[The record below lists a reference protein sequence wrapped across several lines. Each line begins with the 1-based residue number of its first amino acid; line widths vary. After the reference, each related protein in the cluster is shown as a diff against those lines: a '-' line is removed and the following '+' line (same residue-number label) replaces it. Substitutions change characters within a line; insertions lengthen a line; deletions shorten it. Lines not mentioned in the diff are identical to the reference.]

1 MAEFNISK
9 KYMKQEVNP
18 LHYLIIVLIG
28 GIFFLPFLGDV
39 HLFDWDEI
47 NFAESAREMIV
58 SGNYS
63 KVQIN
68 FQGFWEKPPLFIWM
82 QVLSMKIFGVN
93 EFAARFPNAV
103 FGILTLCLIY
113 RTGKKNF
120 KGHIAHW
127 WVLSYLGAITPHL
140 YFKTGLIDPV
150 FNFFIFLGI
159 LQFFE
164 ALKNHS
170 NAYNVNRHFLKAGFY
185 TGIAILCKG
194 PVALLVSILVL
205 LSMVF
210 AKRMVWFFSFSNVVL
225 YLLVTGLVSSIWF
238 APETIQNGPYF
249 IIAFIQYQ
257 IELFSQNVAGH
268 QQPIYYHPLVLLIG
282 CFPASIIAIA
292 VWKKNEYYAY
302 HENLF
307 RTVMQCLFWVVL
319 ILFSIVKTKIVHYSS
334 LCWLPLTFLSAYSIE
349 SIYQGVHRFKWQF
362 KLFTVVMGFMVSSAL
377 IAFPLI
383 MKYKREI
390 ILKLIKDEFSK
401 QNFAA
406 NVDWQLYHTL
416 PGVLLFLIVLTFIY
430 FWNKNK
436 PVILFGSL
444 LAGNALVIFL
454 ASVLLTPKIEQHTQ
468 ATAIEFFKSK
478 ENEKCYIFITG
489 YKSYA
494 SYFYAKVKP
503 LRYTDG
509 LNLLNEKFIRSKG
522 KTSFLAL
529 NELEKE
535 EYDDNQKYWL
545 LHGDLDRAVYFI
557 AKSDDT
563 EGLEKEFTIK
573 ELWNKNG
580 FVVYQRK

>member
-1 MAEFNISK
+1 
-9 KYMKQEVNP
+9 MKQFVNP
-18 LHYLIIVLIG
+18 FHYLIIVLLG
-28 GIFFLPFLGDV
+28 GFLFFPFLGDV

-47 NFAESAREMIV
+47 NFAESAREMMV

-93 EFAARFPNAV
+93 EFAARFPNAI

-127 WVLSYLGAITPHL
+127 WVLCYLGAITPHF

-164 ALKNHS
+164 AFKNHS
-170 NAYNVNRHFLKAGFY
+170 PAYNSNRHFVLAGVY

-194 PVALLVSILVL
+194 PVALLVSLLVL

-210 AKRMVWFFSFSNVVL
+210 AKRMVWFFSLANIFL
-225 YLLVTGLVSSIWF
+225 YLLITGLVSSIWF

-249 IIAFIQYQ
+249 IVSFIQYQ

-268 QQPIYYHPLVLLIG
+268 QQPFYYHPLVLLIG
-282 CFPASIIAIA
+282 CFPVSIIALA
-292 VWKKNEYYAY
+292 VWKRNEYYTY

-334 LCWLPLTFLSAYSIE
+334 LCWLPLTFLGAYSIE
-349 SIYQGVHRFKWQF
+349 SVYQGVYRFTWQF
-362 KLFTVVMGFMVSSAL
+362 KFFIVLMGLILSSAL

-383 MKYKREI
+383 MKYNRSF
-390 ILKLIKDEFSK
+390 ILDLIHDDFSK
-401 QNFAA
+401 QNFSA
-406 NVDWQLYHTL
+406 NVNWQVYDIV
-416 PGVLLFLIVLTFIY
+416 PGVLLLLTVLTFI
-430 FWNKNK
+430 FLWNKDK
-436 PVILFGSL
+436 VVPLFGSL
-444 LAGNALVIFL
+444 LLGNVLVIFT
-454 ASVLLTPKIEQHTQ
+454 ASVLITPKIEQHTQ
-468 ATAIEFFKSK
+468 AAAINFFESK
-478 ENEKCYIFITG
+478 ENEKCYIFVTG

-494 SYFYAKVKP
+494 SYFYAKIKP

-509 LNLLNEKFIRSKG
+509 LNLLNEKFIRNKG
-522 KTSFLAL
+522 KKSFLAL
-529 NELEKE
+529 SEVEKQ
-535 EYDDNQKYWL
+535 EYDDNQKFWL
-545 LHGDLDRAVYFI
+545 LHGRVDRPVYFI
-557 AKSDDT
+557 AKSDDR
-563 EGLEKEFTIK
+563 EGLEKESTIV

>member
-1 MAEFNISK
+1 
-9 KYMKQEVNP
+9 MKQIVNP
-18 LHYLIIVLIG
+18 FHYLIIILLG
-28 GIFFLPFLGDV
+28 GILFFPFLGDV

-47 NFAESAREMIV
+47 NFAESAREMLV

-82 QVLSMKIFGVN
+82 QVLSMKLFGVN
-93 EFAARFPNAV
+93 EFAARFPNAI

-127 WVLSYLGAITPHL
+127 WVLCYLGAITPHF

-164 ALKNHS
+164 AFKNHS
-170 NAYNVNRHFLKAGFY
+170 QTYNSNRHFVLAGVY

-194 PVALLVSILVL
+194 PVALLVCLLVL
-205 LSMVF
+205 ISMVF
-210 AKRMVWFFSFSNVVL
+210 AKRMVWFFNLTNFFL
-225 YLLVTGLVSSIWF
+225 YLLITGLVSSIWF

-249 IIAFIQYQ
+249 IVSFIQYQ

-268 QQPIYYHPLVLLIG
+268 QQPFYYHPLVLLIG
-282 CFPASIIAIA
+282 CFPVSLIAIA
-292 VWKKNEYYAY
+292 VWRRNEYYTY

-334 LCWLPLTFLSAYSIE
+334 LCWLPLTFLGAYSIE
-349 SIYQGVHRFKWQF
+349 SVYQGVYRFKWHF
-362 KLFTVVMGFMVSSAL
+362 KLFIVLMGLIISSAL

-383 MKYKREI
+383 MKYNRGL
-390 ILKLIKDEFSK
+390 ILNLIQDDFSK
-401 QNFAA
+401 QNFSALV
-406 NVDWQLYHTL
+406 NWQVYDCI
-416 PGVLLFLIVLTFIY
+416 PGILLFITIIVFI
-430 FWNKNK
+430 FLWHKDK
-436 PVILFGSL
+436 AVPLFGSL
-444 LAGNALVIFL
+444 LLGNVLVIFT
-454 ASVLLTPKIEQHTQ
+454 ASILLTPKIEEHTQ
-468 ATAIEFFKSK
+468 AAAINFFESK
-478 ENEKCYIFITG
+478 ENEKCYIFVTG

-522 KTSFLAL
+522 KKSFLAL
-529 NELEKE
+529 TDLEKE
-535 EYDDNQKYWL
+535 AYDDNQKYWL
-545 LHGDLDRAVYFI
+545 LHAPIDRPVYFI
-557 AKSDDT
+557 AKSDDR
-563 EGLEKEFTIK
+563 EGLEKETTIV

-580 FVVYQRK
+580 FVVYKRK

>member
-1 MAEFNISK
+1 
-9 KYMKQEVNP
+9 MKQLVNP
-18 LHYLIIVLIG
+18 LHYLIIILVGSIL
-28 GIFFLPFLGDV
+28 FLPFLGHV

-47 NFAESAREMIV
+47 NFAESAREMMV

-82 QVLSMKIFGVN
+82 QVLSMKVFGVN
-93 EFAARFPNAV
+93 EFAARFPNAL

-127 WVLSYLGAITPHL
+127 WVLCYLGAITPHL

-164 ALKNHS
+164 AFKNHS
-170 NAYNVNRHFLKAGFY
+170 QAYNSNRHFLVAGVY

-194 PVALLVSILVL
+194 PVALLVSLLVL

-210 AKRMVWFFSFSNVVL
+210 AKRMVWFFNIANIFL
-225 YLLVTGLVSSIWF
+225 YLLITGLVSSIWF

-249 IIAFIQYQ
+249 IVSFIQYQ

-268 QQPIYYHPLVLLIG
+268 QQPFYYHPLVLLIG
-282 CFPASIIAIA
+282 CFPVSIIALA
-292 VWKKNEYYAY
+292 VWKRNEYYTY
-302 HENLF
+302 NENLF

-334 LCWLPLTFLSAYSIE
+334 LCWLPLTFLGAYSIE
-349 SIYQGVHRFKWQF
+349 SVYQGVYRFKWQF
-362 KLFTVVMGFMVSSAL
+362 ELYIVLMGILISSAF

-383 MKYKREI
+383 MKYKRS
-390 ILKLIKDEFSK
+390 ILLDLIHDDFSK
-401 QNFAA
+401 QNFSAI
-406 NVDWQLYHTL
+406 VDWQVYDTI
-416 PGVLLFLIVLTFIY
+416 PGFLLLITVVVFIF

-436 PVILFGSL
+436 VVALFGSL
-444 LAGNALVIFL
+444 LVGNLLVIFT
-454 ASVLLTPKIEQHTQ
+454 ASILITPKIEQHTQ
-468 ATAIEFFKSK
+468 AAAVNFFKSK

-503 LRYTDG
+503 LRYNDD

-522 KTSFLAL
+522 KKSFLAL
-529 NELEKE
+529 TDLEKE
-535 EYDDNQKYWL
+535 EYDDNQKFWL
-545 LHGDLDRAVYFI
+545 LHGRVDRPVYFI
-557 AKSDDT
+557 AKTDDR
-563 EGLEKEFTIK
+563 EGLEKETSII
-573 ELWNKNG
+573 ELWDKNG

>member
-1 MAEFNISK
+1 MAEFNISQNR
-9 KYMKQEVNP
+9 MKQEVNP

-28 GIFFLPFLGDV
+28 CIFFLPFLGNV

-68 FQGFWEKPPLFIWM
+68 FQGFWEKPPLFIWI
-82 QVLSMKIFGVN
+82 QVISMKIFGIN

-113 RTGKKNF
+113 RTGKRNF

-127 WVLSYLGAITPHL
+127 WVLCYLGAFTPHL

-164 ALKNHS
+164 ALKYHS
-170 NAYNVNRHFLKAGFY
+170 KAYNSNRHFLIAGLY

-194 PVALLVSILVL
+194 PVALLVSLLVL

-210 AKRMVWFFSFSNVVL
+210 AKRMVWFFSFSNIFL
-225 YLLVTGLVSSIWF
+225 YLLITGLVSSIWF
-238 APETIQNGPYF
+238 VPETIQNGPYF
-249 IIAFIQYQ
+249 IISFIQYQ

-268 QQPIYYHPLVLLIG
+268 QQPFYYHPLVLLIG
-282 CFPASIIAIA
+282 CFPVSIIAIA
-292 VWKKNEYYAY
+292 VWKRNEYYTY

-334 LCWLPLTFLSAYSIE
+334 LCWLPLTFLGAYSIE
-349 SIYQGVHRFKWQF
+349 SVYQGVYRFKWQF
-362 KLFTVVMGFMVSSAL
+362 KLFITLMGLVLSSAL
-377 IAFPLI
+377 IAFPLT
-383 MKYKREI
+383 MKYNREFI
-390 ILKLIKDEFSK
+390 VNMINDDFSK
-401 QNFAA
+401 ENFAA
-406 NVDWQLYHTL
+406 NVDWQIYDAA
-416 PGVLLFLIVLTFIY
+416 PGLLLFLLIITFVIL
-430 FWNKNK
+430 WNKNK
-436 PVILFGSL
+436 PVTLFGSL
-444 LAGNALVIFL
+444 LIGNIMVVCL

-468 ATAIEFFKSK
+468 AAAINFFKSK

-494 SYFYAKVKP
+494 SYFYAKVRP
-503 LRYTDG
+503 LRFTDG
-509 LNLLNEKFIRSKG
+509 LNSLNEKFIRSKG
-522 KTSFLAL
+522 RKSFLAL
-529 NELEKE
+529 TELEKH

-545 LHGDLDRAVYFI
+545 LHGRVDRPVYFI
-557 AKSDDT
+557 AKSDDR
-563 EGLEKEFTIK
+563 EGLENETSIS

>member
-82 QVLSMKIFGVN
+82 QVVSMKIFGVN

-282 CFPASIIAIA
+282 CFPVSIIAIA

-390 ILKLIKDEFSK
+390 ILKLIKDEFATLPYFAWCPFISDRFDLHLFLEQK
-401 QNFAA
+401 QTRYPF
-406 NVDWQLYHTL
+406 WQLIGRECT
-416 PGVLLFLIVLTFIY
+416 GNLFSFCIVNT
-430 FWNKNK
+430 KN
-436 PVILFGSL
+436 
-444 LAGNALVIFL
+444 
-454 ASVLLTPKIEQHTQ
+454 
-468 ATAIEFFKSK
+468 
-478 ENEKCYIFITG
+478 
-489 YKSYA
+489 
-494 SYFYAKVKP
+494 
-503 LRYTDG
+503 
-509 LNLLNEKFIRSKG
+509 
-522 KTSFLAL
+522 
-529 NELEKE
+529 
-535 EYDDNQKYWL
+535 
-545 LHGDLDRAVYFI
+545 
-557 AKSDDT
+557 
-563 EGLEKEFTIK
+563 
-573 ELWNKNG
+573 
-580 FVVYQRK
+580 

>member
-468 ATAIEFFKSK
+468 ATAISPSFRSVNGLRKAKPASISATDLPPSRSGGTPSSTCSK
-478 ENEKCYIFITG
+478 
-489 YKSYA
+489 
-494 SYFYAKVKP
+494 
-503 LRYTDG
+503 
-509 LNLLNEKFIRSKG
+509 
-522 KTSFLAL
+522 
-529 NELEKE
+529 
-535 EYDDNQKYWL
+535 
-545 LHGDLDRAVYFI
+545 
-557 AKSDDT
+557 
-563 EGLEKEFTIK
+563 
-573 ELWNKNG
+573 
-580 FVVYQRK
+580 

>member
-1 MAEFNISK
+1 
-9 KYMKQEVNP
+9 MKQEVNP

-28 GIFFLPFLGDV
+28 CIFFLPFLGNV

-68 FQGFWEKPPLFIWM
+68 FQGFWEKPPLFIWI
-82 QVLSMKIFGVN
+82 QVISMKIFGIN

-113 RTGKKNF
+113 RTGKRNF

-127 WVLSYLGAITPHL
+127 WVLCYLGAFTPHL

-164 ALKNHS
+164 ALKYHS
-170 NAYNVNRHFLKAGFY
+170 KAYNSNRHFLIAGLY

-194 PVALLVSILVL
+194 PVALLVSLLVL

-210 AKRMVWFFSFSNVVL
+210 AKRMVWFFSFSNIFL
-225 YLLVTGLVSSIWF
+225 YLLITGLVSSIWF
-238 APETIQNGPYF
+238 VPETIQNGPYF
-249 IIAFIQYQ
+249 IISFIQYQ

-268 QQPIYYHPLVLLIG
+268 QQPFYYHPLVLLIG
-282 CFPASIIAIA
+282 CFPVSIIAIA
-292 VWKKNEYYAY
+292 VWKRNEYYTY

-334 LCWLPLTFLSAYSIE
+334 LCWLPLTFLGAYSIE
-349 SIYQGVHRFKWQF
+349 SVYQGVYRFKWQF
-362 KLFTVVMGFMVSSAL
+362 KLFITLMGLVLSSAL
-377 IAFPLI
+377 IAFPLT
-383 MKYKREI
+383 MKYNREFI
-390 ILKLIKDEFSK
+390 VNMINDDFSK
-401 QNFAA
+401 ENFAA
-406 NVDWQLYHTL
+406 NVDWQIYDAA
-416 PGVLLFLIVLTFIY
+416 PGLLLFLLIITFVIL
-430 FWNKNK
+430 WNKNK
-436 PVILFGSL
+436 PVTLFGSL
-444 LAGNALVIFL
+444 LIGNIMVVCL

-468 ATAIEFFKSK
+468 AAAINFFKSK

-494 SYFYAKVKP
+494 SYFYAKVRP
-503 LRYTDG
+503 LRFTDG
-509 LNLLNEKFIRSKG
+509 LNSLNEKFIRSKG
-522 KTSFLAL
+522 RKSFLAL
-529 NELEKE
+529 TELEKH

-545 LHGDLDRAVYFI
+545 LHGRVDRPVYFI
-557 AKSDDT
+557 AKSDDR
-563 EGLEKEFTIK
+563 EGLENETSIS

>member
-1 MAEFNISK
+1 MAEFNISQNR
-9 KYMKQEVNP
+9 MKQEVNP

-28 GIFFLPFLGDV
+28 CVFFLPFLGNV

-82 QVLSMKIFGVN
+82 QVISMKIFGIN

-113 RTGKKNF
+113 RTGKRNF

-127 WVLSYLGAITPHL
+127 WVLCYLGAFTPHL

-170 NAYNVNRHFLKAGFY
+170 KAYNSNRHFLIAGLY

-194 PVALLVSILVL
+194 PVALLVCLLVL
-205 LSMVF
+205 MSMVF
-210 AKRMVWFFSFSNVVL
+210 AKRMVWFFSFSNIFL
-225 YLLVTGLVSSIWF
+225 YLFITGLVSSIWF

-249 IIAFIQYQ
+249 IISFIQYQ

-268 QQPIYYHPLVLLIG
+268 QQPFYYHPLVLLIG
-282 CFPASIIAIA
+282 CFPVSIIAIA
-292 VWKKNEYYAY
+292 VWKRNEYYTY

-334 LCWLPLTFLSAYSIE
+334 LCWLPLTFLGAYSIE
-349 SIYQGVHRFKWQF
+349 SVYQGVYRFKWQF
-362 KLFTVVMGFMVSSAL
+362 KLFITFMGLVLSSAL
-377 IAFPLI
+377 IAFPLT
-383 MKYKREI
+383 MKYNREFI
-390 ILKLIKDEFSK
+390 INMINDDFSK
-401 QNFAA
+401 ENFAA
-406 NVDWQLYHTL
+406 NVDWQIYDAA
-416 PGVLLFLIVLTFIY
+416 PGILLFLLIITFVIL
-430 FWNKNK
+430 WNKNK
-436 PVILFGSL
+436 PVTLFGSL
-444 LAGNALVIFL
+444 LIGNIMVVFL

-468 ATAIEFFKSK
+468 AAAINFFKSK

-494 SYFYAKVKP
+494 SYFYAKVRP

-522 KTSFLAL
+522 KKSFLAL
-529 NELEKE
+529 TELEKH

-545 LHGDLDRAVYFI
+545 LHGRVDRPVYFI
-557 AKSDDT
+557 AKSDDR
-563 EGLEKEFTIK
+563 EGLENETSIS

>member
-1 MAEFNISK
+1 
-9 KYMKQEVNP
+9 MKQFVNP
-18 LHYLIIVLIG
+18 FHYLIIVLLG
-28 GIFFLPFLGDV
+28 GFLFFPFLGDV

-47 NFAESAREMIV
+47 NFAESAREMMV

-93 EFAARFPNAV
+93 EFAARFPNAI

-113 RTGKKNF
+113 HTGKKNF

-127 WVLSYLGAITPHL
+127 WVLCYLGAITPHF

-164 ALKNHS
+164 AFKNHS
-170 NAYNVNRHFLKAGFY
+170 PAYNSNRHFVLAGVY

-194 PVALLVSILVL
+194 PVALLVSLLVL

-210 AKRMVWFFSFSNVVL
+210 AKRMVWFFSLANIFL
-225 YLLVTGLVSSIWF
+225 YLLITGLVTSIWF

-249 IIAFIQYQ
+249 IVSFIQYQ

-268 QQPIYYHPLVLLIG
+268 QQPFYYHPLVLLIG
-282 CFPASIIAIA
+282 CFPVSIIALA
-292 VWKKNEYYAY
+292 VWKRNEYYTY

-334 LCWLPLTFLSAYSIE
+334 LCWLPLAFLGAYSIE
-349 SIYQGVHRFKWQF
+349 SVYQGVYRFKWQF
-362 KLFTVVMGFMVSSAL
+362 KFFIVLMGLILSSAL

-383 MKYKREI
+383 MKYNRSF
-390 ILKLIKDEFSK
+390 ILDLIHDDFSK

-406 NVDWQLYHTL
+406 NVNWQVYDII
-416 PGVLLFLIVLTFIY
+416 PGVLLLLTVLTFI
-430 FWNKNK
+430 FLWNKDK
-436 PVILFGSL
+436 VVLLFGSL
-444 LAGNALVIFL
+444 LLGNVLVIFT
-454 ASVLLTPKIEQHTQ
+454 ASFLITPKIEQHTQ
-468 ATAIEFFKSK
+468 AAAINFFESK
-478 ENEKCYIFITG
+478 ENEKCYIFVTG

-494 SYFYAKVKP
+494 SYFYAKIKP

-522 KTSFLAL
+522 KKSFLAL
-529 NELEKE
+529 SEVEKQ

-545 LHGDLDRAVYFI
+545 LHGRVDRPVYFI
-557 AKSDDT
+557 AKSDDR
-563 EGLEKEFTIK
+563 EGLEKESTIV

>member
-1 MAEFNISK
+1 
-9 KYMKQEVNP
+9 MKQLVNP
-18 LHYLIIVLIG
+18 LHYLIIILVGSIL
-28 GIFFLPFLGDV
+28 FLPFLDHV

-47 NFAESAREMIV
+47 NFAESAREMMV

-82 QVLSMKIFGVN
+82 QVLSMKVFGVN
-93 EFAARFPNAV
+93 EFAARFPNAL

-127 WVLSYLGAITPHL
+127 WVLCYLGAITPHL

-164 ALKNHS
+164 AFKNHS
-170 NAYNVNRHFLKAGFY
+170 QAYNSNRHFLVAGVY

-194 PVALLVSILVL
+194 PVALLVSLLVL

-210 AKRMVWFFSFSNVVL
+210 AKRMVWFFNIANIFL
-225 YLLVTGLVSSIWF
+225 YLLITGLVSSIWF

-249 IIAFIQYQ
+249 IVSFIQYQ

-268 QQPIYYHPLVLLIG
+268 QQPFYYHPLVLLIG
-282 CFPASIIAIA
+282 CFPVSIIALA
-292 VWKKNEYYAY
+292 VWKRNEYYTY
-302 HENLF
+302 NENLF

-334 LCWLPLTFLSAYSIE
+334 LCWLPLTFLGAYSIE
-349 SIYQGVHRFKWQF
+349 SVYQGVYRFKRQF
-362 KLFTVVMGFMVSSAL
+362 KLYIVLMGILISSAF

-383 MKYKREI
+383 MKYKRS
-390 ILKLIKDEFSK
+390 ILLDLIHDDFSK
-401 QNFAA
+401 QNFSAI
-406 NVDWQLYHTL
+406 VDWQVYDTI
-416 PGVLLFLIVLTFIY
+416 PGFLLLTTVIVFIF

-436 PVILFGSL
+436 VVALFGSL
-444 LAGNALVIFL
+444 LVGNLLVIFT
-454 ASVLLTPKIEQHTQ
+454 ASILITPKIEQHTQ
-468 ATAIEFFKSK
+468 AAAVNFFKSK

-503 LRYTDG
+503 LRYNDD

-522 KTSFLAL
+522 KKSFLAL
-529 NELEKE
+529 TDLEKE
-535 EYDDNQKYWL
+535 EYDDNQKFWL
-545 LHGDLDRAVYFI
+545 LHGRVDRPVYFI
-557 AKSDDT
+557 AKTDDR
-563 EGLEKEFTIK
+563 EGLENETSIT

>member
-9 KYMKQEVNP
+9 KHMKQEVNP

-82 QVLSMKIFGVN
+82 QVVSMKIFGVN

-170 NAYNVNRHFLKAGFY
+170 SAYNANRHFLKAGFY

-194 PVALLVSILVL
+194 PVALLVSVLVL

-210 AKRMVWFFSFSNVVL
+210 AKRMVWFFSF
-225 YLLVTGLVSSIWF
+225 
-238 APETIQNGPYF
+238 
-249 IIAFIQYQ
+249 
-257 IELFSQNVAGH
+257 
-268 QQPIYYHPLVLLIG
+268 
-282 CFPASIIAIA
+282 
-292 VWKKNEYYAY
+292 
-302 HENLF
+302 
-307 RTVMQCLFWVVL
+307 
-319 ILFSIVKTKIVHYSS
+319 
-334 LCWLPLTFLSAYSIE
+334 
-349 SIYQGVHRFKWQF
+349 
-362 KLFTVVMGFMVSSAL
+362 
-377 IAFPLI
+377 
-383 MKYKREI
+383 
-390 ILKLIKDEFSK
+390 
-401 QNFAA
+401 
-406 NVDWQLYHTL
+406 
-416 PGVLLFLIVLTFIY
+416 
-430 FWNKNK
+430 
-436 PVILFGSL
+436 
-444 LAGNALVIFL
+444 
-454 ASVLLTPKIEQHTQ
+454 
-468 ATAIEFFKSK
+468 
-478 ENEKCYIFITG
+478 
-489 YKSYA
+489 
-494 SYFYAKVKP
+494 
-503 LRYTDG
+503 
-509 LNLLNEKFIRSKG
+509 
-522 KTSFLAL
+522 
-529 NELEKE
+529 
-535 EYDDNQKYWL
+535 
-545 LHGDLDRAVYFI
+545 
-557 AKSDDT
+557 
-563 EGLEKEFTIK
+563 
-573 ELWNKNG
+573 
-580 FVVYQRK
+580 